1 MKPEYRQSFEW
12 SASRARLIAAAGLVL
27 IIALFWPGAVIGICG
42 VVSLLIYLK
51 RVSSRWGDSRPFKI
65 FAAGIA
71 IRFFFLT
78 ILAVVSAPLHALTQS
93 VISTGVNLN
102 G

>member
-1 MKPEYRQSFEW
+1 MKPDDKQFFEW
-12 SASRARLIAAAGLVL
+12 ITARPRLIAAAGLVL
-27 IIALFWPGAVIGICG
+27 VIAVLWPGAVIGICG

-65 FAAGIA
+65 FASGIA

-78 ILAVVSAPLHALTQS
+78 I
-93 VISTGVNLN
+93 
-102 G
+102 